1 MALVVP
7 LAGQSLPR
15 ASRPE
20 DVGLS
25 SERLQRLT
33 TAFNDYVKANR
44 LPGAVVLIARRGK
57 VAYLQAFGARD
68 RESASPMREDAIFRI
83 ASQSKAPVSVAV
95 MILQEEGKL
104 LIGDPVGALS
114 AGVRQDH
121 RRSASRGGGGYDVVP
136 AKRPITI
143 RDLLTH
149 TAGISYGDGPAAD
162 QWKAA
167 GITGWYFA
175 DRDEPIGG
183 DHLTP
188 CRAALRRAARREVGL
203 WLQHRHPRG
212 ARRARLGPAARR
224 VPAHAH
230 LRAARDARHA
240 ASIFPKDKADRLAT
254 VYSVAGDGALT
265 RTPDTGGMISQGA
278 YVDGPRKSFSGG
290 AGLLSTASDYAR
302 FLQMLLNGG
311 ELEGKRIL
319 SRPIVKLMT
328 DQPHRRHRV
337 PARSGL
343 RARVL
348 GGRGRRRAG
357 PAWVAGGIRMGRRL
371 PLHLLGRPS
380 RTAGGGVHDAG
391 HPVRHAGRSE
401 QAARARLSGDCELIA
416 RVCPQATG

>member
-1 MALVVP
+1 MHQLRTRPVDRSTRVAPRLAALLMVAALVAP

-44 LPGAVVLIARRGK
+44 LPGAVILIARRGK
-57 VAYLQAFGARD
+57 VAYLQSFGARD
-68 RESASPMREDAIFRI
+68 RESTSPMRDDAIFRI

-104 LIGDPVGALS
+104 LIGDPVGRYLPEFAKTTV
-114 AGVRQDH
+114 AVPR
-121 RRSASRGGGGYDVVP
+121 AGGGYDVVP
-136 AKRPITI
+136 AKRAITI

-175 DRDEPIGG
+175 DRDEPVAATISR
-183 DHLTP
+183 L
-188 CRAALRRAARREVGL
+188 AALPFDAQPGEKWVYGYNTDIL
-203 WLQHRHPRG
+203 G
-212 ARRARLGPAARR
+212 AVVERVSGQPLDVFLRTRIFEPLGM
-224 VPAHAH
+224 
-230 LRAARDARHA
+230 RDTA
-240 ASIFPKDKADRLAT
+240 FYLPKGKADRLAT
-254 VYSVAGDGALT
+254 VYSVAGDGTVT

-319 SRPIVKLMT
+319 SPSTVKLMT
-328 DQPHRRHRV
+328 VSHT
-337 PARSGL
+337 
-343 RARVL
+343 
-348 GGRGRRRAG
+348 
-357 PAWVAGGIRMGRRL
+357 GGIEFRPGQGFG
-371 PLHLLGRPS
+371 LGFS
-380 RTAGGGVHDAG
+380 V
-391 HPVRHAGRSE
+391 
-401 QAARARLSGDCELIA
+401 
-416 RVCPQATG
+416 